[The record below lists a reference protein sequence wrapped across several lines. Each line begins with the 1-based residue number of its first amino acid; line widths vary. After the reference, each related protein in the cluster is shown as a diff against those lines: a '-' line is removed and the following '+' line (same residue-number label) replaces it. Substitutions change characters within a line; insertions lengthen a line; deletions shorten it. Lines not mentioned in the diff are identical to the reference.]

1 METNIP
7 SVMSYFE
14 KIDDPRVV
22 ERSNHFLIDIIAIV
36 ICAVIGNAEGWRD
49 VEAYGREKESMFRRF
64 LELPNGIPSHDTF
77 RRVMSLVRPEAMQT
91 CFVTWTR
98 SLMSKDRRE
107 VIAIDG
113 KTARRSGSPSKGKS
127 PLHLVSAW
135 ASHAGLVLGQEACD
149 EKSNEITAI
158 PKLLDVL
165 DLKGN
170 IVTVDALGTQKEIAK
185 KVRKGGGDYVFAL
198 KGNHKNLH
206 EAAQSLFKRAKQRRW
221 RGMKYDWYEIVETGH
236 GRKERRK
243 YWTIQERP
251 VSEDIAWYFFKTEPW
266 VDLNVIGVVESERT
280 LNGKTTKETRYYL
293 SSIENN
299 AEVLAKAVRGHW
311 GVENNLHW
319 MLDVVFREDDDRNR
333 TGYAQNNLSLMR
345 KIALNLVK
353 HEKTQK
359 GSIKGRRKLA
369 GWSEDYMLKVLGVET

>member
-1 METNIP
+1 MDKNIP
-7 SVMSYFE
+7 SVVSYFE
-14 KIDDPRVV
+14 NMDDPRMV
-22 ERSNHFLIDIIAIV
+22 ERSNHLLIDIVAIV
-36 ICAVIGNAEGWRD
+36 ICAVIGTAEGWRD
-49 VEAYGREKESMFRRF
+49 VEAYGREKESLFRRF
-64 LELPNGIPSHDTF
+64 LKLPNGIPSHDTF
-77 RRVMSLVRPEAMQT
+77 RRVMSLVQPEAMQT
-91 CFVTWTR
+91 CFVAWTR
-98 SLMSKDRRE
+98 SLMSEDRRE

-113 KTARRSGSPSKGKS
+113 KTARRSGSPRKDKS

-206 EAAQSLFKRAKQRRW
+206 KAAQSLFERAKKRRW
-221 RGMKYDWYEIVETGH
+221 RGIKYDWYEIVETGH

-251 VSEDIAWYFFKTEPW
+251 VSEDIGWIFFNIEPW

-280 LNGKTTKETRYYL
+280 INGKTTNVDGRAST
-293 SSIENN
+293 
-299 AEVLAKAVRGHW
+299 
-311 GVENNLHW
+311 
-319 MLDVVFREDDDRNR
+319 VV
-333 TGYAQNNLSLMR
+333 AC
-345 KIALNLVK
+345 
-353 HEKTQK
+353 
-359 GSIKGRRKLA
+359 
-369 GWSEDYMLKVLGVET
+369 